1 MIYALT
7 GTVRKLPLPQV
18 AIDVAGVAYLA
29 SVPHPVWD
37 ELKDGAED
45 TLIVFT
51 YVREDRL
58 ELFGFRNPEQRSLF
72 TELLNIS
79 GIGPKIALELCS
91 IPLSILLRAAETD
104 DSGMLTNIK
113 GIGRKTAEKLLVD
126 LTSLFEKHPEW
137 TLQMHRTQKQEHSAS
152 FDADA
157 IAALT
162 SLGYDHGTVLSALKR
177 LPGTLKKT
185 EERVAAALRSL

>member
-1 MIYALT
+1 MFYALT
-7 GTVRKLPLPQV
+7 GTVRKLPLPHV
-18 AIDVAGVAYLA
+18 AIDVAGVAYLV

-37 ELKDGAED
+37 ALKEGTEE
-45 TLIVFT
+45 TLVTYT

-58 ELFGFRNPEQRSLF
+58 ELFGFKKPEERALF

-91 IPLSILLRAAETD
+91 IPLAMLLTAAETD
-104 DSGMLTNIK
+104 DSGMLTRIK
-113 GIGRKTAEKLLVD
+113 GIGKKTAEKLLVD
-126 LTSLFEKHPEW
+126 LKSLLEKHPEW
-137 TLQMHRTQKQEHSAS
+137 TTIKGEAMQEHHAT

-157 IAALT
+157 IAALV
-162 SLGYDHGTVLSALKR
+162 SLGYDQGTVLSALKR
-177 LPGTLKKT
+177 LPGSLKKT